1 MARYTGPKNKKA
13 RRLGVDL
20 GLKSNP
26 KSLER
31 RIGTPPGAHGRK
43 GTRKVSD
50 YGVQLAEKQKAKIM
64 YGILER
70 QFKKYYVEASRNPLA
85 TGEVMLSLLERRL
98 DNAVYRLGFVP
109 TRAAGRQLVSHGNV
123 TVNGKKLNI
132 PSYEVRLGDVISL
145 TDNGA
150 KIPYIKS
157 RIEDKNITAAGG
169 TAADILRNV
178 PSVNVDM
185 DGNLIGLL
193 MGDELIGKTSKWNIK
208 SIGAFI

>member
-31 RIGTPPGAHGRK
+31 RIATPPGQHGRK

-50 YGVQLAEKQKAKIM
+50 FGVQLAEKQKAKIM

-70 QFKKYYVEASRNPLA
+70 QFHKYYVEASRDPLA

-98 DNAVYRLGFVP
+98 DNCVYRLGFVP
-109 TRAAGRQLVSHGNV
+109 TRAAARQLVAHGNV

-132 PSYEVRLGDVISL
+132 PSYIAKVGDVIAL
-145 TDNGA
+145 TETA
-150 KIPYIKS
+150 TKIPYIKS
-157 RIEDKNITAAGG
+157 RLEDKDLGSAAWLDKKAVAGKV
-169 TAADILRNV
+169 TRLPARSDIIEAINEQ
-178 PSVNVDM
+178 
-185 DGNLIGLL
+185 LIV
-193 MGDELIGKTSKWNIK
+193 EFYSR
-208 SIGAFI
+208 

>member
-1 MARYTGPKNKKA
+1 MDNMARYTGPKNKKA

-20 GLKSNP
+20 GLKTSA

-43 GTRKVSD
+43 GGNRKVSD

-70 QFKKYYVEASRNPLA
+70 QFKKYYTQASRNPLS
-85 TGEVMLSLLERRL
+85 TGEVMLQLLERRL
-98 DNAVYRLGFVP
+98 DNCIYRLGFVP

-123 TVNGKKLNI
+123 LVNGKKLNI
-132 PSYEVRLGDVISL
+132 PSYKVMVGDVIALSG
-145 TDNGA
+145 TAA

-157 RIEDKNITAAGG
+157 LLADK
-169 TAADILRNV
+169 D
-178 PSVNVDM
+178 
-185 DGNLIGLL
+185 
-193 MGDELIGKTSKWNIK
+193 KTSAVWFDKKATLAKVTRLPLRSDIIEAINEQLIVEFY
-208 SIGAFI
+208 SR

>member
-31 RIGTPPGAHGRK
+31 RLSTPPGAHGRK

-70 QFKKYYVEASRNPLA
+70 QFKKYYTMASRNPLA
-85 TGEVMLSLLERRL
+85 TGEVMLSFLERRL
-98 DNAVYRLGFVP
+98 DNCVYRLGFVP
-109 TRAAGRQLVSHGNV
+109 TRRAARQLVSHGNV
-123 TVNGKKLNI
+123 LVNGHKVSI
-132 PSYEVRLGDVISL
+132 PSYLVKPGDVVSL
-145 TDNGA
+145 SETGA

-157 RIEDKNITAAGG
+157 RLEDDSLTPASWLERRSIVGKVVRLPER
-169 TAADILRNV
+169 ADITEAINEQ
-178 PSVNVDM
+178 
-185 DGNLIGLL
+185 LIV
-193 MGDELIGKTSKWNIK
+193 EFYSR
-208 SIGAFI
+208 

>member
-20 GLKSNP
+20 GLKSSN
-26 KSLER
+26 KLER
-31 RIGTPPGAHGRK
+31 RLSTPPGAHGRK
-43 GTRKVSD
+43 GGNRKVSD

-70 QFKKYYVEASRNPLA
+70 QFKKYYVMASKNPLA

-98 DNAVYRLGFVP
+98 DNCIYRLGFVP

-132 PSYEVRLGDVISL
+132 PSYIVKVGDVISL
-145 TDNGA
+145 TEKATN
-150 KIPYIKS
+150 IPYIKT
-157 RIEDKNITAAGG
+157 RLADKELGSAPWLDKKAVLGKVTRLPAR
-169 TAADILRNV
+169 ADIIEAINEQ
-178 PSVNVDM
+178 
-185 DGNLIGLL
+185 LIV
-193 MGDELIGKTSKWNIK
+193 EFYSR
-208 SIGAFI
+208 

>member
-20 GLKSNP
+20 GLKTSGA
-26 KSLER
+26 KLER

-43 GTRKVSD
+43 GGNRKVSD
-50 YGVQLAEKQKAKIM
+50 YGVQLAEKQKAKNI

-70 QFKKYYVEASRNPLA
+70 QFHRYYVEAARDPLS

-98 DNAVYRLGFVP
+98 DNCIYRLGFVP

-132 PSYEVRLGDVISL
+132 PSYKVRVGDVIGL
-145 TDNGA
+145 TDTA
-150 KIPYIKS
+150 MAIPYVKS
-157 RIEDKNITAAGG
+157 LLADKDRESAAWLNKKAALGKVSRLPARSDITEA
-169 TAADILRNV
+169 INEQ
-178 PSVNVDM
+178 
-185 DGNLIGLL
+185 LIV
-193 MGDELIGKTSKWNIK
+193 EFYSR
-208 SIGAFI
+208 

>member
-31 RIGTPPGAHGRK
+31 RIGTPPGQHGRK
-43 GTRKVSD
+43 GGNRKVSD
-50 YGVQLAEKQKAKIM
+50 YGVQLAEKQKAKII

-70 QFKKYYVEASRNPLA
+70 QFKKYYTEAARNPLS

-98 DNAVYRLGFVP
+98 DNCIYRLGFVP

-132 PSYEVRLGDVISL
+132 PSYKVRVGDIISL
-145 TDNGA
+145 TETATN
-150 KIPYIKS
+150 IPYIKS
-157 RIEDKNITAAGG
+157 LLADKDRASAAWFDKKAILGKVTRLPVRSDIIEAINEQ
-169 TAADILRNV
+169 
-178 PSVNVDM
+178 
-185 DGNLIGLL
+185 LIV
-193 MGDELIGKTSKWNIK
+193 EFYSR
-208 SIGAFI
+208 

>member
-31 RIGTPPGAHGRK
+31 RLGTPPGQHGRK

-50 YGVQLAEKQKAKIM
+50 YGIQLAEKQKAKAI

-70 QFKKYYVEASRNPLA
+70 QFRKYYIEASRNPLA

-98 DNAVYRLGFVP
+98 DNCLYRLGFVP
-109 TRAAGRQLVSHGNV
+109 TRRAARQLVAHGNV
-123 TVNGKKLNI
+123 LVNGKKLSI
-132 PSYEVRLGDVISL
+132 PSYQVKTGDTVSL
-145 TDNGA
+145 STKGSA
-150 KIPYIKS
+150 IPYIKS
-157 RIEDKNITAAGG
+157 RLADDSITPANWLDRKAIAGKV
-169 TAADILRNV
+169 TRLPARADIIEAINEQ
-178 PSVNVDM
+178 
-185 DGNLIGLL
+185 LIV
-193 MGDELIGKTSKWNIK
+193 EFYSR
-208 SIGAFI
+208 